1 MAEQKTG
8 LEGQEGTEPAGETVT
23 DEPVTL
29 TKAELDVK
37 LQQEGDRR
45 VQQAVEK
52 IKEQAAKEKEEA
64 LEVER
69 KKAEEEQLRAD
80 NKYQEIAERRESEL
94 RALKAT
100 NTANALRAD
109 TQAML
114 AEKGLADVGPVFDAD
129 LMSLDGRTAAADSL
143 NTLIEAQVEARV
155 SERLTTDPPP
165 KGGGVTPKGGKGLQD
180 MYGPEMDK

>member
-1 MAEQKTG
+1 MAEQTTEP
-8 LEGQEGTEPAGETVT
+8 EGQDGTERTDETVT
-23 DEPVTL
+23 DETVTL
-29 TKAELDVK
+29 TQAELALK

-45 VQQAVEK
+45 VQQSNK
-52 IKEQAAKEKEEA
+52 TIKEAAAKEQKEA
-64 LEVER
+64 LEAER
-69 KKAEEEQLRAD
+69 KKAEEEQLRAE

-94 RALKAT
+94 RTLRAS
-100 NTANALRAD
+100 NAASELRAD

-155 SERLTTDPPP
+155 SERLKTDPPP
-165 KGGGVTPKGGKGLQD
+165 KGDGVPPKGGKDLQD
-180 MYGPEMDK
+180 MYGDMG